1 MASAPTDGSSGG
13 GGGGAP
19 AADPNAPNIIY
30 GLGLGAGLEGITTDG
45 AMKEAIGRIMGD
57 VADPHFQRT
66 VEETLQEMASG
77 AGTSTAGGA
86 DAADPAGDGHI
97 AASVFSALAQHSG
110 AAGANAVA
118 QTLSMLSRLGDDV
131 GGADGVTS
139 QGALPG
145 SDAAQSTEALSDELI
160 KKMTSEFEAMGGKED
175 FESVTDNM
183 MRQLLSKDIMCVGRG
198 GGGGGGA
205 AAAAPHPLKTPRT
218 PRPPPREQVHP
229 HARHHGALP
238 GVACHPRGRAQP
250 GGVRKLRENVS
261 NVPKAGDD
269 VRNRPR

>member
-198 GGGGGGA
+198 GRRRRRRGGGGA
-205 AAAAPHPLKTPRT
+205 SPSQNTPHTPPTPARAGTPPCTPSRSASRGGLPPTRT
-218 PRPPPREQVHP
+218 GS
-229 HARHHGALP
+229 A
-238 GVACHPRGRAQP
+238 GRSTQTT
-250 GGVRKLRENVS
+250 GKCTKRSKS
-261 NVPKAGDD
+261 W
-269 VRNRPR
+269 